1 MSEKK
6 PRYALDE
13 AFDYAESDYSL
24 LSAKRFLRLAKKQT
38 RETDH
43 KIELIREYGP
53 GLFLYKSYIG
63 EYRSYSP
70 AKYAYLIDAKLD
82 SAERIKAIDFL
93 NDAVTYDKVGDYI
106 GVDVADN
113 FSESFWKAPELLY
126 HGTSRK
132 NAENIMKIGLKPSFE
147 TRGLRNSHVGDAVFT
162 SSNKEFVEDYGYTV
176 IEINTRKMKEDG
188 FMPEVNLEP
197 EVLEYEHANI
207 LYGFFDLEYSDEYS
221 DSGISQE
228 TMIIYET
235 IPPKYLKIIS
245 D

>member
-1 MSEKK
+1 MSGKK

-13 AFDYAESDYSL
+13 AFDYAELYYGS

-43 KIELIREYGP
+43 KVELIREYGP

-63 EYRSYSP
+63 EYRGYSP
-70 AKYAYLIDAKLD
+70 ARYAYLIDTKLD

-93 NDAVTYDKVGDYI
+93 NDAVTYDKVDDYI

-113 FSESFWKAPELLY
+113 FSESFWNYPELLY

-132 NAENIMKIGLKPSFE
+132 NAKSIMNIGLKPSFE
-147 TRGLRNSHVGDAVFT
+147 TRGIRNSHIGDAVFT
-162 SSNKEFVEDYGYTV
+162 SSNKEFVEDYGDTV

-197 EVLEYEHANI
+197 EVLEYEHTNI
-207 LYGFFDLEYSDEYS
+207 LYGFFNIEYSGDYS
-221 DSGISQE
+221 DSAISPE
-228 TMIIYET
+228 TIIIYET
-235 IPPKYLKIIS
+235 IPPKYLRIVS